1 MWVSYKAWEL
11 RRCLILK
18 VYQKWAWL
26 DSDHSKLPWIT
37 ARLKMRWCNFF
48 LQNSDYKSHIYKDP
62 WHPACR
68 KNTSTAIRLIIPRN
82 PFISHPS
89 TGSFPSR
96 NKIMHPPLKK
106 CTNIFHTDRK
116 SGVGGGARSTTDLK
130 SMGPWHIKI
139 KLLTEETQR
148 KYILNSIPRIPWGF

>member
-37 ARLKMRWCNFF
+37 AGLKMSWCNFL

-89 TGSFPSR
+89 TNSFPSR
-96 NKIMHPPLKK
+96 NKIMHSPLEKMHK
-106 CTNIFHTDRK
+106 YISYRQEKWGGRGSTKHHRSEEHGSMAHKNKTTDRRDSK
-116 SGVGGGARSTTDLK
+116 KVYS
-130 SMGPWHIKI
+130 
-139 KLLTEETQR
+139 
-148 KYILNSIPRIPWGF
+148 